1 MNIEPILFHGKVR
14 LFVTFYF
21 QTRTRSIIYS
31 FQHSSV
37 MQTSYFFFTTAE
49 HADDAEAD
57 RLDGESGWPVFGE
70 NWQADVSV
78 AIYMWMNWYVG
89 PHKCYLHKIFKL
101 QANIQ
106 INSIGK
112 HLTLSN
118 GGAKNSP
125 VYNSSLESAKTCL
138 SPMVVWLQLFKKGSF
153 CRTVLKVSNLIFNK
167 FIA

>member
-1 MNIEPILFHGKVR
+1 MWVFTSSLVLYQLFI
-14 LFVTFYF
+14 FFST
-21 QTRTRSIIYS
+21 Q
-31 FQHSSV
+31 SV
-37 MQTSYFFFTTAE
+37 IQTSYFFFTTAE

-89 PHKCYLHKIFKL
+89 PHKCHLHKIFKL

-106 INSIGK
+106 INSIG
-112 HLTLSN
+112 LALSN
-118 GGAKNSP
+118 GGAKDSP
-125 VYNSSLESAKTCL
+125 FYNSSLESAKTCL
-138 SPMVVWLQLFKKGSF
+138 SPMVVWLQLFQKGSF
-153 CRTVLKVSNLIFNK
+153 CNNWVLKVSNLIFNK